1 MRLTASPPAVRVWR
15 AYVSS
20 LCLALVAAS
29 YASAVRAEAPQT
41 VTPADITA
49 LVAARRGSVVVVNFW
64 ATWCPPCLRE
74 FPDLAK
80 AYNDYHA
87 RGVDVLGVSMN
98 ADDELQDIDDF
109 VAKFAPPFALYR
121 AASTEDTFLK
131 GVLDSWYGEMPMTL
145 IFDKNG
151 KLAQTHKK
159 PLTYA
164 ELAADVDALLR

>member
-1 MRLTASPPAVRVWR
+1 MRTVR
-15 AYVSS
+15 S
-20 LCLALVAAS
+20 LCVALLAAIAV
-29 YASAVRAEAPQT
+29 SAVRAEPPKT
-41 VTPADITA
+41 VTPSDISA
-49 LVAARRGSVVVVNFW
+49 LVAARHGKVVVVNFW

-98 ADDELQDIDDF
+98 ADDEIKDIDAF
-109 VAKFAPPFALYR
+109 VAKFAPPFTLYR

-151 KLAQTHKK
+151 KLARTHKT

>member
-1 MRLTASPPAVRVWR
+1 MRATR
-15 AYVSS
+15 SS
-20 LCLALVAAS
+20 CLALLAAT
-29 YASAVRAEAPQT
+29 AVFAVRAEPPKT
-41 VTPADITA
+41 VTPADIGA
-49 LVAARRGSVVVVNFW
+49 LVAARHGQVVVVNFW

-98 ADDELQDIDDF
+98 ADDELKDIDAF
-109 VAKFAPPFALYR
+109 VAKFAPPFTLYR
-121 AASTEDTFLK
+121 ASSTEEAFQK
-131 GVLDSWYGEMPMTL
+131 SVLDSWYGEMPMTL

-151 KLAQTHKK
+151 KLARTHKK

-164 ELAADVDALLR
+164 ELAADIDALLR